1 MGSNTKKSRSPNR
14 EYIRVSTASRLMAG
28 YFNEHGVNMAGS
40 SVCGCGRWKAYGR
53 DTNTAEI
60 IHDHDGARF
69 DGHFKCGSVWVCS
82 RCGNERVSQTRSWLR
97 AALIPAIDANNM
109 VASMMTFTMAH
120 TYDGDWSL
128 SIDMLL
134 AAYRLFDRQMLRY
147 FKKIGCVGKL
157 KSLEAPVGR
166 NGIHGHLHVLMV
178 YSAGMDISDFENT
191 ARTEWDKAISKV
203 GATCNEHGF
212 DLKLNA
218 TADYLAKHDIA
229 HEMANQNTKA
239 ARNKGRT
246 LGQLLDLAGKGDKQ
260 ASAEWLRAIKALQGR
275 SRFHAGDIAKKLG
288 IPNCTEWEDV
298 ERQEEM
304 SERNADMPPPT
315 RITYPLRDHL
325 KATRPDSN
333 RPALAMILRA
343 AREGN
348 ADKVHRMVKALC
360 DEVERSDLL
369 RPIACPQSFWDWHDD
384 HFQKIIEDAAGAG
397 LCFHP
402 HDL

>member
-1 MGSNTKKSRSPNR
+1 MGINTNKSRSPNR

-53 DTNTAEI
+53 DTNNAEI

-82 RCGNERVSQTRSWLR
+82 RCGNERVSQTRSWIR

-128 SIDMLL
+128 SIDTLL
-134 AAYRLFDRQMLRY
+134 AAYRLFDRQMHRY
-147 FKKIGCVGKL
+147 FKKIGCIGKL
-157 KSLEAPVGR
+157 KSLEAPIGR
-166 NGIHGHLHVLMV
+166 HGIHGHLHVLMV
-178 YSAGMDISDFENT
+178 YSSGMNISDFENT
-191 ARTEWDKAISKV
+191 ARTEWNKAVARV
-203 GATCNEHGF
+203 GGSCNEHGF

-246 LGQLLDLAGKGDKQ
+246 LGQLLDLAGRGDKQ
-260 ASAEWLRAIKALQGR
+260 ASAEWLRAIEALQGR

-304 SERNADMPPPT
+304 AERNADMPPPT

-325 KATRPDSN
+325 KATRPDSQRN
-333 RPALAMILRA
+333 GLAMILRA
-343 AREGN
+343 AREGQ
-348 ADKVHRMVKALC
+348 AERIFRMVRALC
-360 DEVERSDLL
+360 DEVDRNDLL
-369 RPIACPQSFWDWHDD
+369 KPNIAPPSFWDWPDD
-384 HFQKIIEDAAGAG
+384 YFDTITSSEN
-397 LCFHP
+397 
-402 HDL
+402 

>member
-1 MGSNTKKSRSPNR
+1 MVSNTKKSISPNR

-53 DTNTAEI
+53 DTNAAEI

-120 TYDGDWSL
+120 AYGGDWSL

-157 KSLEAPVGR
+157 KSLEAPVGN

-178 YSAGMDISDFENT
+178 YSAGIVITEFEIT
-191 ARTEWDKAISKV
+191 ARTEWEKAVAKV
-203 GATCNEHGF
+203 GGTCNEHGF
-212 DLKLNA
+212 DLQMNA
-218 TADYLAKHDIA
+218 TADYLAKQDIA
-229 HEMANQNTKA
+229 HEMASQNTKS

-246 LGQLLDLAGKGDKQ
+246 LGQLLDLAGRGDKQ

-304 SERNADMPPPT
+304 SARNADMPPPI

-325 KATRPDSN
+325 KATRLDSQ
-333 RPALAMILRA
+333 RPGLAMILRA
-343 AREGN
+343 ARTGDAES
-348 ADKVHRMVKALC
+348 VLRMVRALC
-360 DEVERSDLL
+360 DEVDRNDLL
-369 RPIACPQSFWDWHDD
+369 RANIAPISFLDWSDD
-384 HFQKIIEDAAGAG
+384 FFYKLISG
-397 LCFHP
+397 
-402 HDL
+402 